1 MIVNRSI
8 IVMFIIIIIMLFILY
23 DMVRNSARYEPTFE
37 LLLYLFITYA
47 VNI

>member
-1 MIVNRSI
+1 
-8 IVMFIIIIIMLFILY
+8 MFIIIIIMLFILY